1 MYSILYSILYP
12 CISYPFL
19 LHNHVFPTAF
29 VPTALFLCRD
39 SYHFLPAVS
48 DICTLWEGC
57 YGAGA
62 EMCAE
67 CENYLLGGACL
78 PACPPGYYPAISRT
92 LGQTFVFREKKKQII
107 TGMFRDIRLVS
118 YF

>member
-1 MYSILYSILYP
+1 VN
-12 CISYPFL
+12 CIF
-19 LHNHVFPTAF
+19 
-29 VPTALFLCRD
+29 ALFV
-39 SYHFLPAVS
+39 Y
-48 DICTLWEGC
+48 DICPLWKGC

-118 YF
+118 YL